1 MRIVPFIVSAAVT
14 AGLII
19 AMNVRLTIGGNKTPR
34 FGYFLSPQQG
44 FWQNAEPTN
53 KSYDG
58 EIKLAD
64 LSGKADVYFDE
75 RLVPHVYADNEK
87 DAYYIQGYLH
97 AKFRLWQMDFQTR
110 AAGGRLSEVVGK
122 SQLGIDR
129 MFRRLGMVYAAE
141 NSLKAHEAN
150 PVIKEEMDAY
160 TAGVNAY
167 LKSLKPHQ
175 IPLEYKLLD
184 SQPEEWSNLKTALF
198 LKFMSFDLAG
208 AEWDFEMANAR
219 RLLGATDFEKL
230 YPIVSDSLDP
240 ILPKGTAFAAPGVQL
255 NIPANADSSMY
266 RDTKDT
272 TINGGFAF
280 DKKPDPDNGS
290 NNWAVAGSKSASG
303 RPILANDPHLG
314 LNLPSLWYEMQI
326 STPAFNA
333 YGATFP
339 GAPSIVIGFNDHCSW
354 GFTNAMRDV
363 RDYYEIKFKD
373 TTMQEYWFNNQWVRT
388 EFRDEVIK
396 IRDSA
401 DLKEHIAMTV
411 FGPVMFDKTYPNK
424 LEDGKN
430 YAVRWKAHDPGVELL
445 TFNKLNHAKNLDD
458 YKDAIATFKCPG
470 QNMIFATK
478 TGDIAITQQGEFPAK
493 WRRQGD
499 FPMPGFD
506 STYMWQV
513 NIPLNENP
521 QMINPPRGY
530 VSSANQL
537 PVDTT
542 YPYYLGGSYPPY
554 RGFIINRY
562 LNQMNSITPQDMMR
576 LQGENYN
583 VFAEFARPVLLKY
596 IDENGLSADEHKY
609 FNLLKNWNLRN
620 DPSEAGASVFK
631 AVWDSLEVAIFSDEM
646 AALTQNGKYAK
657 AAKWPDE
664 STLVEALRKDSTG
677 FRFIDDIRTPEVET
691 LQFDM
696 MKAFKMAVAA
706 LKKADDAGNLGWA
719 KFKDGG
725 VRHLLKIEPFSR
737 LHLNEGGG
745 DHIINATKQWHGP
758 SWRMIVHMTDKS
770 EAYGVYPGGQDG
782 NPGSKYYDNFIDT
795 WVVGKYYPLL
805 FVPKTEAANNKSF
818 KWHLTFS
825 KA

>member
-1 MRIVPFIVSAAVT
+1 MRIVPFIISAAVT
-14 AGLII
+14 TGLII
-19 AMNVRLTIGGNKTPR
+19 ALNVQLPIGGAKSPR
-34 FGYFLSPQQG
+34 FGYFLSPQHG
-44 FWQNAEPTN
+44 FWQNAVPAN

-58 EIKLAD
+58 DIKLAG
-64 LSGKADVYFDE
+64 LTGKADVYFDE
-75 RLVPHVYADNEK
+75 RLVPHVYADNER
-87 DAYYIQGYLH
+87 DAYYVQGYLH
-97 AKFRLWQMDFQTR
+97 AKFRFWQMDFQTR
-110 AAGGRLSEVVGK
+110 AAGGRLSEVLGK

-129 MFRRLGMVYAAE
+129 MFRRLGMVLAAE
-141 NSLKAHEAN
+141 NSVKAHEAN

-160 TAGVNAY
+160 TAGVNSY

-219 RLLGATDFEKL
+219 RLLGATDFEKI

-240 ILPKGTAFAAPGVQL
+240 ILPKGTAFAAPGIQIK
-255 NIPANADSSMY
+255 IPANADSTMY

-272 TINGGFAF
+272 TLKGGLVF

-290 NNWAVAGSKSASG
+290 NNWAVAGSKTASG
-303 RPILANDPHLG
+303 RPILCNDPHLA

-326 STPAFNA
+326 STPTFNA

-339 GAPSIVIGFNDHCSW
+339 GAPSIVIGFNENCSW

-373 TTMQEYWFNNQWVRT
+373 STMQEYWFNNQWVKT
-388 EFRDEVIK
+388 EFRDELIN

-401 DLKEHIAMTV
+401 DLKEHIALTV
-411 FGPVMFDKTYPNK
+411 FGPVMFDKTYANK
-424 LEDGKN
+424 LQDGKY

-445 TFNKLNHAKNLDD
+445 TFNKLNHAKNLED

-506 STYMWQV
+506 STYMWQG
-513 NIPLNENP
+513 NIPLSENP

-554 RGFIINRY
+554 RGLIINRY
-562 LNQMNSITPQDMMR
+562 LNQMSTITPHDMMR
-576 LQGENYN
+576 LQCENYN

-596 IDENGLSADEHKY
+596 LDENGLNADEHKY
-609 FNLLKNWNLRN
+609 LDIVKNWNLRN
-620 DPSEAGASVFK
+620 DPSENGASVFK
-631 AVWDSLEVAIFSDEM
+631 AWWDSLEVAVFSDEM

-664 STLVEALRKDSTG
+664 STLVEALRKDSTS
-677 FRFIDDIRTPEVET
+677 FHFTDDIRTPEIET
-691 LQFDM
+691 LQFDVV
-696 MKAFKMAVAA
+696 KAFRMAVAE
-706 LKKADDAGNLGWA
+706 LKKSDGNGNLSWA

-737 LHLNEGGG
+737 FHLNEGGG

-758 SWRMIVHMTDKS
+758 SWRMIVHMTDKI

-782 NPGSKYYDNFIDT
+782 NPGSKYYDTFIDS
-795 WVVGKYYPLL
+795 WVAGKYYPLVI
-805 FVPKTEAANNKSF
+805 VPKAEAGNAKQF